1 MNKGEGDTFPPIDN
15 KALLQCMFF
24 GVKVAERVAD
34 GARADHL
41 RVDLLVKGD
50 CSDLFVSEVGL
61 NVMSPSNVMSPLN
74 VMSCHR
80 LMEWAVMPVT
90 LSCYWLP
97 KEP

>member
-50 CSDLFVSEVGL
+50 CSDLFVSEVEL
-61 NVMSPSNVMSPLN
+61 YP
-74 VMSCHR
+74 
-80 LMEWAVMPVT
+80 AVPFSEEAKQLVAARWR
-90 LSCYWLP
+90 YGYGFD
-97 KEP
+97 